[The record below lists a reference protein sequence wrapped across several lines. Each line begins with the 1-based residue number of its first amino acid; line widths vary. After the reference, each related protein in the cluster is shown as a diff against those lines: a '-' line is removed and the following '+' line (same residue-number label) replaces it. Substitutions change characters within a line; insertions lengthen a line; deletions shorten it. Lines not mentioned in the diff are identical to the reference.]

1 MPVPV
6 MHVGHMRVRM
16 PHRRMAMKMRVRFAR
31 RVEAAMGMA
40 VVLVVT
46 GAPDIIAGRVRRN
59 SAMPSPAPQ

>member
-1 MPVPV
+1 
-6 MHVGHMRVRM
+6 M